1 MTLQLTIFQ
10 RISLNLIREDEP
22 TYLLQKGGLWLTI
35 LYVWQENGAFEGNH
49 GHTMQKQR
57 CKQILVDSNT
67 WNSQYSEKE
76 KCSNTSFIT
85 LQEYKHLLVGKEND
99 NGWC

>member
-49 GHTMQKQR
+49 GHTM
-57 CKQILVDSNT
+57 
-67 WNSQYSEKE
+67 
-76 KCSNTSFIT
+76 
-85 LQEYKHLLVGKEND
+85 
-99 NGWC
+99 